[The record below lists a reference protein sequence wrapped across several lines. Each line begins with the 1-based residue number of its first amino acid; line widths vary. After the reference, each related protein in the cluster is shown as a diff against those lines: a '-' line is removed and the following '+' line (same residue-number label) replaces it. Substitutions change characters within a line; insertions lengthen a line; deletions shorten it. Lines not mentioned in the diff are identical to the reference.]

1 MFSEDGSDGKDETL
15 PSFQSVVE
23 DENEDK
29 DESDEE
35 LCLVIVFN
43 LWNFNFPFYFEFY
56 FGGYFCLFWIDF
68 DLIFIFWASLS

>member
-1 MFSEDGSDGKDETL
+1 MFLEDGSDGKDETL

-23 DENEDK
+23 DENEDN

-35 LCLVIVFN
+35 SCLVIVFN

-56 FGGYFCLFWIDF
+56 FGGHFCLFWIDF
-68 DLIFIFWASLS
+68 DLIFIFGASLW